1 MLYRAQACSPTVALR
16 TPSVKNYFD
25 ATEYELLASTPEQ
38 AAALIKT
45 DYERYAKVVKELGL
59 RMD

>member
-1 MLYRAQACSPTVALR
+1 MRA
-16 TPSVKNYFD
+16 PSVKSYFD
-25 ATEYELLASTPEQ
+25 DNGYELVASTPEQ
-38 AAALIKT
+38 AAALLKS